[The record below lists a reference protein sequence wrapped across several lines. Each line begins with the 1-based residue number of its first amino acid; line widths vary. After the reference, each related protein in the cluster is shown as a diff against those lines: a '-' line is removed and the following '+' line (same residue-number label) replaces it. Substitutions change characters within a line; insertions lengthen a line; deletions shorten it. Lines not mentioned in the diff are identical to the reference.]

1 VLFLRSLSFA
11 LILPGSVTLLIPY
24 FILSARGGIVVPP
37 WGPAQYAAVLV
48 IAAGAAVLIR
58 CIADFARIG
67 RGTLAPVDP
76 PKTLVVRGLYRYVR
90 NPMYVGVLG
99 VLVGEALLFQSV
111 PLLTYTAIWYLFVNL
126 FVIFYEEPTLRA
138 QFGESYEQYR
148 RAVGRWLPRS
158 MK

>member
-1 VLFLRSLSFA
+1 VLLLRSLFFA

-24 FILSARGGIVVPP
+24 FILSARGGIAVPA
-37 WGPAQYAAVLV
+37 WGPVRYLALLV

-99 VLVGEALLFQSV
+99 VLLGEAALFQSV
-111 PLLTYTAIWYLFVNL
+111 ALLAYTGIWFLFVNL

-148 RAVGRWLPRS
+148 RSVGRWIPGRRQ
-158 MK
+158 

>member
-1 VLFLRSLSFA
+1 VLFLRSLFFA

-24 FILSARGGIVVPP
+24 FILSARGIVVPH
-37 WGPAQYAAVLV
+37 WGPVQYVAGVV

-90 NPMYVGVLG
+90 NPMYVGVLW
-99 VLVGEALLFQSV
+99 VLLGEALLFRSV
-111 PLLTYTAIWYLFVNL
+111 PLLTYTAIWFVVVNL
-126 FVIFYEEPTLRA
+126 FVVFYEEPALRA
-138 QFGESYEQYR
+138 RFGESYEQYR
-148 RAVGRWLPRS
+148 RAVRRWIPGRP
-158 MK
+158 K